1 MQLVPLRPSV
11 GVADMER
18 FKQGMACCRPDRERV
33 GLCCSPQQQLAC
45 AVTKLASQFEC
56 APAEAGR
63 LLSELIAAFPDRL
76 APILAEASAAGKV
89 RPFVERAARACAA
102 LATKAERHAFRDQLT
117 DRLCALD
124 LAAFDDLMSAEWRR
138 LRGK

>member
-1 MQLVPLRPSV
+1 
-11 GVADMER
+11 MER

-33 GLCCSPQQQLAC
+33 GLCCTPEQQLTC
-45 AVTKLASQFEC
+45 ARTTLASRFEC

-63 LLSELIAAFPDRL
+63 LVSELIATFPDRL
-76 APILAEASAAGKV
+76 APIFEEANAAGRV
-89 RPFVERAARACAA
+89 RLFIERAARPCAA

-124 LAAFDDLMSAEWRR
+124 IAAFDDLMSAEWRR

>member
-1 MQLVPLRPSV
+1 
-11 GVADMER
+11 MER
-18 FKQGMACCRPDRERV
+18 FKHGMGCCRPERERID
-33 GLCCSPQQQLAC
+33 LRCSTEQQLAC

-56 APAEAGR
+56 APDQAGR
-63 LLSELIAAFPDRL
+63 LLSELIATFPDRL
-76 APILAEASAAGKV
+76 APILAEACAAGQV
-89 RPFVERAARACAA
+89 RPFVDRAARACAA
-102 LATKAERHAFRDQLT
+102 LATKAERHAFRNQLT

>member
-1 MQLVPLRPSV
+1 
-11 GVADMER
+11 MER
-18 FKQGMACCRPDRERV
+18 FKPGMGCCRPVREQI
-33 GLCCSPQQQLAC
+33 GLCCSPEQQLAC
-45 AVTKLASQFEC
+45 AVTTLASRFEC

-63 LLSELIAAFPDRL
+63 LLAELIATFPDRL
-76 APILAEASAAGKV
+76 APILAEASEAGRV

-117 DRLCALD
+117 DCLCALD
-124 LAAFDDLMSAEWRR
+124 LAAFDDLMSTEWRR

>member
-1 MQLVPLRPSV
+1 
-11 GVADMER
+11 MER
-18 FKQGMACCRPDRERV
+18 FKPGMGCCRPDREHI
-33 GLCCSPQQQLAC
+33 GLCCSPEQQLAC
-45 AVTKLASQFEC
+45 AVTTLASRFES

-63 LLSELIAAFPDRL
+63 LLSELIATFPDCL
-76 APILAEASAAGKV
+76 APILAEASAAGRV
-89 RPFVERAARACAA
+89 RLFIERATRACAA
-102 LATKAERHAFRDQLT
+102 LASKAERHAFRDQLT

>member
-1 MQLVPLRPSV
+1 
-11 GVADMER
+11 MER
-18 FKQGMACCRPDRERV
+18 FKQGMACCRPDRERI
-33 GLCCSPQQQLAC
+33 GLCCSPEQQLTC
-45 AVTKLASQFEC
+45 ARTTLASRFEC

-63 LLSELIAAFPDRL
+63 LLSDLIATFPDRL
-76 APILAEASAAGKV
+76 TPILAEANAAGRV
-89 RPFVERAARACAA
+89 RLFIERAARPCAA

>member
-1 MQLVPLRPSV
+1 
-11 GVADMER
+11 MER
-18 FKQGMACCRPDRERV
+18 FKSGMGCCRPDREHI
-33 GLCCSPQQQLAC
+33 GLCCSPEQQLAC
-45 AVTKLASQFEC
+45 AVTTLASRFEC

-63 LLSELIAAFPDRL
+63 LLSELIATFPDRL
-76 APILAEASAAGKV
+76 APILTEANAAGRV
-89 RPFVERAARACAA
+89 RLFIERAARACAA

>member
-1 MQLVPLRPSV
+1 
-11 GVADMER
+11 MER
-18 FKQGMACCRPDRERV
+18 FKSGMGCCRPEREQI
-33 GLCCSPQQQLAC
+33 GLCCSAEQQLAC
-45 AVTKLASQFEC
+45 AVTTLASRFEC

-63 LLSELIAAFPDRL
+63 LLSELIATFPDRL
-76 APILAEASAAGKV
+76 APILAEASAVGNV
-89 RPFVERAARACAA
+89 RSFVDRAARACAA

-124 LAAFDDLMSAEWRR
+124 LAAFDDSMSAEWRR

>member
-1 MQLVPLRPSV
+1 MPPAVSRQSV

-18 FKQGMACCRPDRERV
+18 FKQGMACCRPDRERI
-33 GLCCSPQQQLAC
+33 GLCCSLEQQLTC
-45 AVTKLASQFEC
+45 ARTTLASRFEH
-56 APAEAGR
+56 APADAGR
-63 LLSELIAAFPDRL
+63 LVSELIATFPDRL
-76 APILAEASAAGKV
+76 APILEEANAAGRV
-89 RPFVERAARACAA
+89 RLFVERAARPCAA

-124 LAAFDDLMSAEWRR
+124 LAAFDDSMSAEWRR